1 MNGKIKLIVPEFL
14 LQQVED
20 EFSKGLNAAKLLC
33 LLAVEEEL
41 ELPGEMPDNLFE
53 KFKTVES
60 KDEMKKMLVSLV
72 KLTKDNIINRINK
85 VVN

>member
-20 EFSKGLNAAKLLC
+20 KFSKGLNAAKSLC
-33 LLAVEEEL
+33 LLAVEEEI
-41 ELPGEMPDNLFE
+41 ELPGDMSDDLFE
-53 KFKTVES
+53 KFKNVKS
-60 KDEMKKMLVSLV
+60 KEEMKKMLVSLIQ
-72 KLTKDNIINRINK
+72 LTKNNIIDRINK

>member
-1 MNGKIKLIVPEFL
+1 MHSYNKCF
-14 LQQVED
+14 VE
-20 EFSKGLNAAKLLC
+20 GLNAAKMLC
-33 LLAVEEEL
+33 LLAVKEEL
-41 ELPGEMPDNLFE
+41 ELPGKMPDALFE
-53 KFKTVES
+53 KFKAVEN